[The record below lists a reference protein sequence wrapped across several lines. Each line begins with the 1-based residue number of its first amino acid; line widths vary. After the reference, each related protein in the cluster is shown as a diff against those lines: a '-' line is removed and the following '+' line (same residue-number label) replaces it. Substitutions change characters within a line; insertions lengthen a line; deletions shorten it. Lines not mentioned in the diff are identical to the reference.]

1 MSTQTISEKDMFL
14 TTWQR
19 EFDITLRVLENYPAG
34 KEDFKPAEKSRTGR
48 EIMWDFVLVERMFAD
63 ASAGKTDMMSKPPPP
78 PATVAEIIKQYETSH
93 ATTVT
98 KLRAA
103 PDSVFNQT
111 VKVPTGPKMVGEVR
125 NLELMW
131 TMLFDSINH
140 RGQLVVYLRMLNAKV
155 PSIYGPSAD
164 EPW

>member
-19 EFDITLRVLENYPAG
+19 EFDITLRALKNYPAG
-34 KEDFKPAEKSRTGR
+34 KEEFKPAEKSRTGR
-48 EIMWDFVLVERMFAD
+48 ELMWDFVLVEKMFEEV
-63 ASAGKTDMMSKPPPP
+63 SRGKMDMMSKPPPP
-78 PATVAEIIKQYETSH
+78 PTTVAEIIKQYETSH
-93 ATTVT
+93 AAAVT
-98 KLRAA
+98 KLRTAA
-103 PDSVFNQT
+103 DSVFNQT
-111 VKVPTGPKMVGEVR
+111 VKVPTGPKQTGEVR
-125 NLELMW
+125 NIEMMW

-140 RGQLVVYLRMLNAKV
+140 RGQLVVYLRMLGAKV

>member
-19 EFDITLRVLENYPAG
+19 EFDITLRVLKNYPAG

-48 EIMWDFVLVERMFAD
+48 EIMWDFVLVERMFED
-63 ASAGKTDMMSKPPPP
+63 ASHGKTDMMSKPPPAP
-78 PATVAEIIKQYETSH
+78 PTVAEIIKQFETSH
-93 ATTVT
+93 ATSVSKFRSAT
-98 KLRAA
+98 
-103 PDSVFNQT
+103 DSVFNQT
-111 VKVPTGPKMVGEVR
+111 IKVPTGPKKVGEVR
-125 NLELMW
+125 NIELMW